1 MRILVTNDDGIHA
14 AGLIA
19 LRAALSK
26 LGEVI
31 AIAPDRPRSA
41 CSHAVTL
48 HKPLRL
54 TRVELPD
61 GGEGYA
67 SNGTPSDCIALGV
80 SEHVGGPPDLVVA
93 GINAGP
99 NLGWDLTYSGTV
111 AAAMEG
117 AICGLPSLA
126 ISIALTAAPAEPTA
140 PAAPGGLDYSVA
152 AEFASYLSTAVI
164 RHGLPQETF
173 LNVNVP
179 ALPRQEITGIAITQ
193 QGRVMYE
200 NRIERRTDPRG
211 GAYYWFTGDRLDH
224 RGQPGSDIEAVA
236 RGRISVTPIRLDLTD
251 HDMLAHLRAWELRW
265 PG

>member
-1 MRILVTNDDGIHA
+1 MKILITNDDGVHA
-14 AGLIA
+14 PGLVA
-19 LRAALSK
+19 LRAALMR
-26 LGEVI
+26 LGEVV

-41 CSHAVTL
+41 CGHAVTL

-54 TRVELPD
+54 TEVEMP
-61 GGEGYA
+61 GGGTGFA
-67 SNGTPSDCIALGV
+67 SNGTPSDCVALGV

-111 AAAMEG
+111 AAATEG
-117 AICGLPSLA
+117 AICGLPSVA
-126 ISIALTAAPAEPTA
+126 ISITSYTATDFQIP
-140 PAAPGGLDYSVA
+140 
-152 AEFASYLSTAVI
+152 AEFAAYLSEAVMK
-164 RHGLPQETF
+164 HGLPQDTF

-179 ALPRQEITGIAITQ
+179 AAARAEIKGVAITH
-193 QGRVMYE
+193 QGRLIYE

-211 GAYYWFTGDRLDH
+211 GAYYWFTGDRVDH

-236 RGRISVTPIRLDLTD
+236 KNRISVTPIHLDLTD
-251 HDMLAHLRAWELRW
+251 HTMLAHLRVWDLRF

>member
-14 AGLIA
+14 PGLLA
-19 LRAALSK
+19 LRAGLMQ
-26 LGEVI
+26 LGEVV

-41 CSHAVTL
+41 CGHAVTL

-54 TRVELPD
+54 TPVELP
-61 GGEGYA
+61 GGGASYA
-67 SNGTPSDCIALGV
+67 SNGTPSDCVALGV
-80 SEHVGGPPDLVVA
+80 SGEVADAPDLIVA

-117 AICGLPSLA
+117 AICGLPSVA
-126 ISIALTAAPAEPTA
+126 ISITSYTAT
-140 PAAPGGLDYSVA
+140 DFTVA
-152 AEFASYLSTAVI
+152 AGFAAYLGRAI
-164 RHGLPQETF
+164 MQHGLPQYTF

-179 ALPRQEITGIAITQ
+179 ALPSAEIKGVVVTH
-193 QGRVMYE
+193 QGRLIYE

-211 GAYYWFTGDRLDH
+211 GDYYWFTGDRVDH
-224 RGQPGSDIEAVA
+224 RGQPGSDIDAVE
-236 RGRISVTPIRLDLTD
+236 RHRISVTPVHLDLTD
-251 HDMLAHLRAWELRW
+251 QSMLARLRVWDLKW

>member
-1 MRILVTNDDGIHA
+1 MKILVTNDDGIHA
-14 AGLIA
+14 PGLLA
-19 LRAALSK
+19 LRLALLE
-26 LGEVI
+26 LGEVV

-54 TRVELPD
+54 TPVAMPD
-61 GGEGYA
+61 GGVGYA
-67 SNGTPSDCIALGV
+67 SNGTPSDCVALGV
-80 SEHVGGPPDLVVA
+80 TEHVGGPPELVVS

-117 AICGLPSLA
+117 AICGLPS
-126 ISIALTAAPAEPTA
+126 IAVSVASYAVTDFEPTA
-140 PAAPGGLDYSVA
+140 Q
-152 AEFASYLSTAVI
+152 FARYLCQMVMK
-164 RHGLPQETF
+164 HGLPPDTF

-179 ALPRQEITGIAITQ
+179 AVAVSEMDGVAITH
-193 QGRVMYE
+193 QGRLMYE

-211 GAYYWFTGDRLDH
+211 GDYYWFSGERMDH
-224 RGQPGSDIEAVA
+224 RGQPGTDIEALTKN
-236 RGRISVTPIRLDLTD
+236 RISITPIHLDLTD
-251 HDMLAHLRAWELRW
+251 HTLLSLLRVWDLRW

>member
-14 AGLIA
+14 PGLLA
-19 LRAALSK
+19 LRAGLMR

-41 CSHAVTL
+41 CGHAVTL

-54 TRVELPD
+54 TLVDLP
-61 GGEGYA
+61 GVGAGYA
-67 SNGTPSDCIALGV
+67 SNGTPSDCVALGV
-80 SEHVGGPPDLVVA
+80 SGEVAGMPDLIVA

-117 AICGLPSLA
+117 TISGIPSVA
-126 ISIALTAAPAEPTA
+126 ISITSYTAT
-140 PAAPGGLDYSVA
+140 DFTVA
-152 AEFASYLSTAVI
+152 ADFAAYLGQAVVK
-164 RHGLPQETF
+164 HGMPRDTF

-179 ALPRQEITGIAITQ
+179 ALPSAEIDGVVVTH
-193 QGRVMYE
+193 QGRVIYE

-211 GAYYWFTGDRLDH
+211 GDYYWFTGDRMDH
-224 RGQPGSDIEAVA
+224 RGQPGSDIDAVT
-236 RGRISVTPIRLDLTD
+236 RNRISVTPVHLDLTD
-251 HDMLAHLRAWELRW
+251 QSMLARLRAWDLKW